1 MKKKLFKGTALM
13 LSATI
18 LGGSLANTTSVSAA
32 EINPPTYSL
41 EEKAEMDKAFKV
53 LSVIESIPDSVL
65 AEGSDSVNQWMA
77 ENNYDGLFQ
86 VMDAVE
92 NDEAVAYGVAGCV
105 SAVGIAVLSNVFSI
119 TKLTKIK
126 SALQALG
133 GAKTF
138 VNKLIPAYNAA
149 RASGQSK
156 KAAATSAVKKA
167 ASAAG
172 PEAKQALLEFF
183 ALGSI
188 YSACFE

>member
-13 LSATI
+13 LSAAI

-92 NDEAVAYGVAGCV
+92 NDEAAHMG
-105 SAVGIAVLSNVFSI
+105 
-119 TKLTKIK
+119 
-126 SALQALG
+126 
-133 GAKTF
+133 
-138 VNKLIPAYNAA
+138 
-149 RASGQSK
+149 
-156 KAAATSAVKKA
+156 
-167 ASAAG
+167 
-172 PEAKQALLEFF
+172 
-183 ALGSI
+183 
-188 YSACFE
+188 

>member
-1 MKKKLFKGTALM
+1 MYRTQDEVTWYILKTTLCQFNRGIVMKKKLFKGTALM
-13 LSATI
+13 LSAAI

-32 EINPPTYSL
+32 EINPSTYSL

-86 VMDAVE
+86 VMDAIE

-105 SAVGIAVLSNVFSI
+105 SAVGIAIVSNVFSI

-133 GAKTF
+133 GAKH
-138 VNKLIPAYNAA
+138 L
-149 RASGQSK
+149 
-156 KAAATSAVKKA
+156 
-167 ASAAG
+167 
-172 PEAKQALLEFF
+172 
-183 ALGSI
+183 
-188 YSACFE
+188 